1 MQLKTLQEMIHQNA
15 VDHGWWEDGERP
27 FPEII
32 ALCHAELSEAL
43 EEYRDN
49 KPMEYTVCAG
59 CQYNTSERNCVLS
72 DCPHYAMKDKPEGM
86 AVEVADAIIR
96 MLDWAEGA
104 GIDMEAVILR
114 KHAYNVTRPYRHGGK
129 VA

>member
-1 MQLKTLQEMIHQNA
+1 MQLKTLQEIIHQNA

-49 KPMEYTVCAG
+49 KPMEYTVCTG
-59 CQYNTSERNCVLS
+59 CQYDTSKRNCVLS
-72 DCPHYAMKDKPEGM
+72 DCPHYAPSAQSRARMM
-86 AVEVADAIIR
+86 ASATSTAIPSGLSFI
-96 MLDWAEGA
+96 A
-104 GIDMEAVILR
+104 
-114 KHAYNVTRPYRHGGK
+114 
-129 VA
+129 